1 MTIGERIKK
10 VRKEAK
16 LTQTEFAK
24 KLCCTYGA
32 ISMIQRNEN
41 LPSQQTKHLI
51 CKCYSVNRLWLQ
63 QEIGEQYYH
72 NESAAQIIDEKLE
85 NGSEFSKVLFRSL
98 AEMSDEELL
107 VIEKL
112 FLTIQDQL
120 KKPDHEDQAD

>member
-51 CKCYSVNRLWLQ
+51 CKCYNVNRLWLQ